1 MNTKILKALEFD
13 KVKKQFTHFLQS
25 EQGQMELNDLL
36 PMTNQEKIERSFAG
50 EVLFDNI
57 NLQM

>member
-13 KVKKQFTHFLQS
+13 KVKKQFAHFLQS

-36 PMTNQEKIERSFAG
+36 PMTNQEKLN
-50 EVLFDNI
+50 VLLLK
-57 NLQM
+57 LQM